1 MMILGYLSDLIIFQV
16 SNGSRLLL
24 NNVMILSMRNMIKSV
39 FVVCSVVLLGSFT
52 VGAQDFHNT
61 FFELNPL
68 AVNPGLAG
76 SFEGTIRGSGL
87 YRDQYRSVTA
97 NPYMTLDLGIEYNL
111 PFRPRGRD
119 WIAAGLAMTRDGVGT
134 LGLSRNTFRLNAAYH
149 LALDKD
155 ARSDI
160 ALGIQAMSN
169 SVSLSGNA
177 INMSGSDGAVTA
189 FMLRGFGSDS
199 DQDLVKL
206 RSLGMG
212 SMEVN
217 QDPTTSYTDYS
228 AGLVYS
234 SRAKSGNLFRIGAAV
249 ANVLSP
255 NRGFITEQ
263 GPASDLDMRLSA
275 FATMERRM
283 GKAMTLEPAL
293 LFQNMGPS
301 SELILH
307 GIVGYMLPNRDT
319 PFKIKGGLG
328 YRFGDALAFM
338 AGADFKDWKV
348 GLAYDI
354 NVSGLTPASNTFG
367 ALELAVQR
375 VFTIRKKPEVKP
387 VIFCPRI

>member
-1 MMILGYLSDLIIFQV
+1 MIRQIFA
-16 SNGSRLLL
+16 
-24 NNVMILSMRNMIKSV
+24 
-39 FVVCSVVLLGSFT
+39 VCTIVLLGSFT

-76 SFEGTIRGSGL
+76 SFAGTIRGSGL

-169 SVSLSGNA
+169 SYTLDGASLDPMTDN
-177 INMSGSDGAVTA
+177 GAVTA
-189 FMLRGFGSDS
+189 FMLRGLGVDADITQLRNSAMMGGGSN
-199 DQDLVKL
+199 
-206 RSLGMG
+206 MN
-212 SMEVN
+212 EN
-217 QDPTTSYTDYS
+217 QDPNTSYTDYS

-387 VIFCPRI
+387 VIFCPRN